1 MNVPFVAQIDNC
13 QWRAVQAHCVLCVE
27 RETRVTDNWEVYY
40 VFFCIDE
47 TNKVV
52 EHEVQV
58 RARLIF
64 TTDLQLRSM
73 FLTGPFKCTV
83 KVRVC
88 LGEGEWLPERENEQN
103 RIGSRQTEKDGW
115 VSVSLHKS
123 IC

>member
-27 RETRVTDNWEVYY
+27 RETHVTDNWEVYY

-73 FLTGPFKCTV
+73 FLTGP
-83 KVRVC
+83 KVYCKGVC
-88 LGEGEWLPERENEQN
+88 VFGGRGMVAREG
-103 RIGSRQTEKDGW
+103 K
-115 VSVSLHKS
+115 
-123 IC
+123 